1 MKLPFALA
9 CLLLAARGVAAQA
22 IVTETNVPVPMRDG
36 VVLRAEVWRPGTGGR
51 VPVLVYRT
59 PYGRLR
65 APEDASIFARAVERG
80 YAVMIQDVR
89 GRYGSDGEFVAYR
102 QEGRDGYDTIEW
114 AARQAW
120 SDGNIGT
127 FGLSYPGAVQWLAA
141 LERPPHLRAMVP
153 AMTFASPRRFF
164 YFGGAFDLSWIE
176 WTWNNMAPDVRV
188 KKHLDGPKTGREA
201 RAALDR
207 LSPPLHRR
215 VPLNELNELKPVA
228 PWFFEWLAHP
238 PEDAWWDWAELG
250 GRYDRLDGVAVLN
263 FSAWY
268 DEAYG
273 PDGATRNFAGLLAAR
288 HGSVDPRTQ
297 LVIGPWTHGAPARDE
312 CKVGERDFCPSGVL
326 DYDVMVLDWMD
337 RYVRGI
343 DNGVDRRKPVRY
355 YVMGGGAWREAGAWP
370 LPHATAHS
378 LYLGRAPAVATVGTL
393 GAEPGTSAT
402 PSTSFVSDAAHPV
415 ENPHPGNVGPH
426 DNRALAARSDVLVFD
441 SAPLER
447 DTEATG
453 PIVAEIHLSCDAPD
467 TDLWVRLLD
476 VAPDGTAYN
485 LMSPG
490 AEVLRASY
498 RNGGHELLEP
508 GRVYLLTLDHLMTS
522 NVFSKGH
529 RIRVQIS
536 ASLWPD
542 FSVNPQTGARE
553 TISGETRRARI
564 TIHHDATYP
573 SRIVLPVVQR

>member
-1 MKLPFALA
+1 MLT
-9 CLLLAARGVAAQA
+9 ARVTTQG
-22 IVTETNVPVPMRDG
+22 IVTETGVAVPMRDG
-36 VVLRAEVWRPGTGGR
+36 VTLRAEVWRPAGSGR

-65 APEDASIFARAVERG
+65 ASTEATIFRRAVERG
-80 YAVMIQDVR
+80 YAVVIQDVR

-102 QEGRDGYDTIEW
+102 NDGRDGYDTIEW

-120 SDGNIGT
+120 SDGNVGT

-164 YFGGAFDLSWIE
+164 YFGGAFDLSWID

-188 KKHLDGPKTGREA
+188 KKGLDGPKTGRDA
-201 RAALDR
+201 RAAFER
-207 LSPPLHRR
+207 LAAPMQRR
-215 VPLNELNELKPVA
+215 VPLSALDELRPVA
-228 PWFFEWLAHP
+228 PWYFEWLAHP
-238 PEDAWWDWAELG
+238 PEDSWWDWAELS

-288 HGSVDPRTQ
+288 KGHADPKTQ
-297 LVIGPWTHGAPARDE
+297 LVIGPWTHGAPAPDA
-312 CKVGERDFCPSGVL
+312 CKVGDRDFCPSGTF
-326 DYDVMVLDWMD
+326 DYESMVLDWLD

-343 DNGVDRRKPVRY
+343 DNGIDRRQPVRY
-355 YVMGGGAWREAGAWP
+355 YVMGGGAWREADAWP
-370 LPHATAHS
+370 LPQATPRT
-378 LYLGRAPAVATVGTL
+378 LYLGRAQPNAKGGTL
-393 GAEPGTSAT
+393 RPEPGSPAT
-402 PSTSFVSDAAHPV
+402 PSSSFVSDAAHPV

-426 DNRALAARSDVLVFD
+426 DNRSLASRSDVLVFD
-441 SAPLER
+441 SAPLDR
-447 DTEATG
+447 DTEVTG
-453 PIVAEIHLSCDAPD
+453 PIVAEIDISSDAPD

-476 VAPDGTAYN
+476 LAPDGTAYN

-498 RNGGHELLEP
+498 RNGGHERLEP
-508 GRVYLLTLDHLMTS
+508 GRVYHLVFDHLMTS
-522 NVFSKGH
+522 NVFSQGH

-553 TISGETRRARI
+553 TESGETRQARL
-564 TIHHDATYP
+564 TIHHDATHP
-573 SRIVLPVVQR
+573 SRIVLPVVVR